1 MQDFGISKY
10 SCHSLT
16 LQRLTYT
23 RLDILPRP
31 YPPPDF
37 ETIGPTH
44 RLMKV
49 DFTIK
54 I

>member
-1 MQDFGISKY
+1 MQDLGIPRY

-16 LQRLTYT
+16 LQRLTDT
-23 RLDILPRP
+23 RLAILPTP
-31 YPPPDF
+31 YPPLDF

-49 DFTIK
+49 DFTTK